1 VIAQVYAFDWM
12 DIKLVMIGAA
22 GALLAT
28 LIGRF
33 FLKWSNG
40 TARLIWS
47 HEQETLTV
55 LQESEKDATFVA
67 HKILIENVGNGKAH
81 KIEIVVPRLAATV
94 KLHRIKSRN
103 ALFVSP
109 TKDSSLKVVEDSGIN
124 RIQFLNLDV
133 QSIAVIS
140 YACDFWRDSTP
151 ESVTFDNSFAE
162 SGILKPGYF
171 RRRDVIAPI
180 VRQHI
185 WFFIPFL
192 FSVGLLVLSLRLDR

>member
-1 VIAQVYAFDWM
+1 LIAQVNAFDWV

-28 LIGRF
+28 LIGRY

-40 TARLIWS
+40 TAKLIWS
-47 HEQETLTV
+47 DQQETLTV
-55 LQESEKDATFVA
+55 LQESAKDVTFVS
-67 HKILIENVGNGKAH
+67 HKILIENVGSGKAH
-81 KIEIVVPRLAATV
+81 KIEIVVPRLAASV
-94 KLHRIKSRN
+94 ELQRIKNRN

-109 TKDSSLKVVEDSGIN
+109 TKDSSLKIIDDSGIK

-133 QSIAVIS
+133 RSIAVIS
-140 YACDFWRDSTP
+140 YACDFWRDSSP

-162 SGILKPGYF
+162 KGILKPGYF

-185 WFFIPFL
+185 WFAIPFF
-192 FSVGLLVLSLRLDR
+192 FSVVLFVLSLGFDQ